1 MLNDMKDQR
10 TNPHPPQIADTP
22 RSQIVRRLQDA
33 IDELQTDVARVE
45 MWASALATFSQPIPD
60 YSQSKWREFD
70 RASGTGRS
78 AAADRPAKP
87 AESD

>member
-1 MLNDMKDQR
+1 
-10 TNPHPPQIADTP
+10 
-22 RSQIVRRLQDA
+22 
-33 IDELQTDVARVE
+33 

>member
-10 TNPHPPQIADTP
+10 TNSHPPQIADTP

-33 IDELQTDVARVE
+33 IDELHTDVARVE

-70 RASGTGRS
+70 RASGTDRS